1 MIETPLGMPQDY
13 EPASGA
19 DSESELDV
27 ALAAELQAALMPS
40 DWHIDAPNYRA
51 AALNRMCG
59 RVGGDFCDFMRI
71 NCDQVAVAVG
81 DVGSHGVRASL
92 LMARIMG
99 MLRRRPPECAR
110 PSAIARML
118 NEMLLD
124 LGDRLGAAMN
134 CSLFYV
140 VLDTPTGAA
149 FFVNNGMP
157 LPVLTDRGSGMVLRL
172 GPQGATLGV
181 RDFQTEEAC
190 HTFAPGQRLTLCSDG
205 VINAADHMG
214 LPFGEDRLDAVLR
227 NCAQAPRS
235 GAPRACRAC
244 AQAVFSAVDDF
255 RHGARQ
261 RDDETILI
269 IDRL

>member
-1 MIETPLGMPQDY
+1 VIETPFGMPQDH

-27 ALAAELQAALMPS
+27 ALAAELQADLMPS
-40 DWHIDAPNYRA
+40 DWHIDAPNYQA

-71 NCDQVAVAVG
+71 NSDQVAAAVG

-124 LGDRLGAAMN
+124 LGDRLGTAMN
-134 CSLFYV
+134 CSLFYA

-157 LPVLTDRGSGMVLRL
+157 LPMLTDRGSGIVLRL
-172 GPQGATLGV
+172 GPRGATLGV

-190 HTFAPGQRLTLCSDG
+190 HTFTPGQRLTLCSDG
-205 VINAADHMG
+205 VFDAADHMG
-214 LPFGEDRLDAVLR
+214 MPFGEERVDSVLR
-227 NCAQAPRS
+227 NYVKAP
-235 GAPRACRAC
+235 CRAC